1 VVDKAMK
8 REPGAPAMSPY
19 GDFDTVMATINAQLR
34 AAPFLLG
41 DEFSVADVL
50 WGSALMWTTGFGL
63 VPETPEIKAYTDR
76 TLSRPA
82 ALRVRKRDAALSAE
96 HKAP

>member
-1 VVDKAMK
+1 MK
-8 REPGAPAMSPY
+8 REPGTLAMSPY

-50 WGSALMWTTGFGL
+50 WGSAMMWTTGFGL
-63 VPETPEIKAYTDR
+63 VPVTPEIKAYIER
-76 TLSRPA
+76 TTNRPA
-82 ALRVRKRDAALSAE
+82 VTRVKERDAELSAQ
-96 HKAP
+96 HKASS